1 MRRSFCKIHAIE
13 NEFGLVAYRCPS
25 RGCLRRRFISS
36 GGWLDIK
43 GKPEDTYVY
52 VPLEGVLEDD
62 EDLPPGV
69 TATTLNSLV
78 KCPWCGTMMKPVR

>member
-1 MRRSFCKIHAIE
+1 L
-13 NEFGLVAYRCPS
+13 NV
-25 RGCLRRRFISS
+25 
-36 GGWLDIK
+36 K

-69 TATTLNSLV
+69 KAITLNSLV
-78 KCPWCGTMMKPVR
+78 KCPWCGTLMKPVR